1 MSTATATAA
10 TATAEGRDETQST
23 GANVRNRKR
32 FWTSI
37 RFVVLAASALLMI
50 VPFVIMVATSL
61 SPNTASLPNPPKF
74 FPSPFTTDNYRTALT
89 ENNFALFFMN
99 SLYVAVL
106 TTIAVVVV
114 SSMLA
119 FAFARF
125 DFLFKNVVY
134 ALLLAGLMIPG
145 VIVIVPQF
153 VLANNLGLV
162 DSLSGLVLFYTGGGV
177 AFTTFLLRGFFERV
191 PRELDEAMTVDGAG
205 VVRKFLRLYLP
216 LVRPALATAAIFT
229 FLGAWD
235 EYIWALTVIN
245 DVDKRT
251 IQLGIAAFSGEHG
264 TAWGLVFAGST
275 LAVIPVIIVYI
286 AGQKQLISGQTTGA
300 VK

>member
-1 MSTATATAA
+1 MSTTNAAPPSTADTPRAGMSMKRSKNLWVSVRVLVLTA
-10 TATAEGRDETQST
+10 
-23 GANVRNRKR
+23 GA
-32 FWTSI
+32 I
-37 RFVVLAASALLMI
+37 LMI

-61 SPNTASLPNPPKF
+61 SPNTTTLPNPPKF
-74 FPSPFTTDNYRTALT
+74 LPGPFTISNYDIAWN
-89 ENNFALFFMN
+89 ENSFATFFLN
-99 SLYVAVL
+99 SGYVAIL
-106 TTIAVVVV
+106 TTIVVLVV

-125 DFLFKNVVY
+125 DFPFKNV
-134 ALLLAGLMIPG
+134 AFSLLLAGLMIPQ
-145 VIVIVPQF
+145 VVVIVPQF
-153 VLANNLGLV
+153 ILAKNLGLI
-162 DSLSGLVLFYTGGGV
+162 DSLNGLVLFYAGGGV
-177 AFTTFLLRGFFERV
+177 AFTTFLLRGFFERI
-191 PRELDEAMTVDGAG
+191 PRELEEAMTVDGAG
-205 VVRKFLRLYLP
+205 IVRKFLRLYLP

-235 EYIWALTVIN
+235 EYVWALTVIN
-245 DVDKRT
+245 DVHKRT

-286 AGQKQLISGQTTGA
+286 AGQKQLISGQMTGA

>member
-1 MSTATATAA
+1 MSLDTSTVPDSGAPTHPT
-10 TATAEGRDETQST
+10 T
-23 GANVRNRKR
+23 GAGTARNSRTL
-32 FWTSI
+32 WVSI
-37 RFVVLAASALLMI
+37 RVLVLAVGAVLMI
-50 VPFVIMVATSL
+50 APFVIMVATSL
-61 SPNTASLPNPPKF
+61 SPNTTTLPNPPKF
-74 FPSPFTTDNYRTALT
+74 LPSPFTLNNYSVALT
-89 ENNFALFFMN
+89 ENSFGRFFMN
-99 SLYVAVL
+99 SAYVAIL
-106 TTIAVVVV
+106 TTIAVLVV

-125 DFLFKNVVY
+125 DFAFKNV
-134 ALLLAGLMIPG
+134 AFSLLLAGLMIPG
-145 VIVIVPQF
+145 VVVIVPQF
-153 VLANNLGLV
+153 ILAKNLGLI
-162 DSLSGLVLFYTGGGV
+162 DSLSGLALFYTGGGV
-177 AFTTFLLRGFFERV
+177 AFTTFLLRGFFERI
-191 PRELDEAMTVDGAG
+191 PRELDEAMTVDGAS
-205 VVRKFLRLYLP
+205 VVRKFLQLYLP

-235 EYIWALTVIN
+235 EYVWALTVIN

-286 AGQKQLISGQTTGA
+286 AGQKQLISGQMTGA